1 MKNLNFIKYYKNF
14 VYGNNI
20 PKNDIIRL
28 LSEEKIVIADIGS
41 TGGLDARWFF
51 LEGYIKKYSFDPDSR
66 AENIDD
72 DLELV
77 FNLGLWSSEVQK
89 EIFLT
94 RFPSASSVFPPNAN
108 FLCRFLNHKCHDIL
122 GSAQIKMARLDSVIQ
137 NNSPLDFIKVDT
149 EGSDLEI
156 LYGASKAIKTTVIG
170 IQVEAQFVERNQG
183 SPMFSD
189 LDPVIR
195 GDGYWLMELKRQSW
209 IRNNDLNNIDT
220 IPQLIWADAIY
231 MITENE
237 ALKRANDMYS
247 SRRFEYLSKIVLISI
262 AYGYIDY
269 AMEILQ
275 SFFNNNLISRDEM
288 NMIKEVIDKNLRSNL
303 IILFHLF
310 IALLIAL
317 IGYLIGKVFN
327 IKKEFFKYH
336 LWYCYKKF
344 FEGLTKLHSRHG
356 PNNVA
361 IGDGF

>member
-1 MKNLNFIKYYKNF
+1 
-14 VYGNNI
+14 
-20 PKNDIIRL
+20 
-28 LSEEKIVIADIGS
+28 
-41 TGGLDARWFF
+41 
-51 LEGYIKKYSFDPDSR
+51 
-66 AENIDD
+66 
-72 DLELV
+72 
-77 FNLGLWSSEVQK
+77 
-89 EIFLT
+89 
-94 RFPSASSVFPPNAN
+94 
-108 FLCRFLNHKCHDIL
+108 
-122 GSAQIKMARLDSVIQ
+122 
-137 NNSPLDFIKVDT
+137 
-149 EGSDLEI
+149 
-156 LYGASKAIKTTVIG
+156 
-170 IQVEAQFVERNQG
+170 
-183 SPMFSD
+183 
-189 LDPVIR
+189 
-195 GDGYWLMELKRQSW
+195 
-209 IRNNDLNNIDT
+209 
-220 IPQLIWADAIY
+220 
-231 MITENE
+231 
-237 ALKRANDMYS
+237 MYS